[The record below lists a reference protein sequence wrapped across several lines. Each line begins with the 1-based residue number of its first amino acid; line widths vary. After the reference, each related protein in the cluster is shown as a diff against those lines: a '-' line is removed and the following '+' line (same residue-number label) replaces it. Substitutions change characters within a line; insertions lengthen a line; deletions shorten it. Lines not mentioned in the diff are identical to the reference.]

1 MNRNFATFIALASI
15 LALGPW
21 RQYVL
26 STETFLAAFAAQFYE
41 VIMLFGRVIG
51 PWEDLIPDQQERQ
64 ISGILDLPD
73 ELYVHLG
80 KRVGCKYPASFSN
93 QSSLHSKTYVIL

>member
-1 MNRNFATFIALASI
+1 MNTNVATFIALASI
-15 LALGPW
+15 LVLGPW
-21 RQYVL
+21 QQYVL
-26 STETFLAAFAAQFYE
+26 STESFLAEFAARFYE

-64 ISGILDLPD
+64 ISDILGLPD
-73 ELYVHLG
+73 EVYVHLG

-93 QSSLHSKTYVIL
+93 QSSLQSKTYVSL